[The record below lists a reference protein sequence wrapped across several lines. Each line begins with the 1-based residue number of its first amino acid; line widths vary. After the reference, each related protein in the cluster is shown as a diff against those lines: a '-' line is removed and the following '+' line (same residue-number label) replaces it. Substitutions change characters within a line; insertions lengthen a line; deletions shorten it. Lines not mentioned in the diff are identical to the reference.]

1 VAFHAPVPG
10 SAQQPA
16 LLAQRPLP
24 TVQRAQELALLA
36 PSSLAA
42 RRARVPC
49 VLQVA
54 LWPRPVS
61 SQQRVACALQALTAA
76 PEQQTARAAPQAG
89 LRLQVLQA
97 PATAPF
103 APTASMTLAR
113 LMCAWRATPRLPWEE
128 SMCRHLRQRLAA
140 QAQHPVHAAALAPR
154 AEPSLTRRLAQAAAP
169 ALLAP
174 TSRSAQDC
182 SLPAMKRRQAPLHLL
197 VLPSRLLAGRV
208 LPRSLALLVRRT
220 ASGAQLAL
228 FLPL

>member
-1 VAFHAPVPG
+1 MAFHAPVPG

-49 VLQVA
+49 VLQA
-54 LWPRPVS
+54 ASWPRPVF
-61 SQQRVACALQALTAA
+61 SQQRAACALQALTAA
-76 PEQQTARAAPQAG
+76 PELQTARAVPQAG
-89 LRLQVLQA
+89 LRLRALQA

-128 SMCRHLRQRLAA
+128 SMCRHPPRRLAA
-140 QAQHPVHAAALAPR
+140 QPQRQAHAAALATKAR
-154 AEPSLTRRLAQAAAP
+154 PSSTRRLAQAAAP
-169 ALLAP
+169 ALPAP

-182 SLPAMKRRQAPLHLL
+182 LLPAMKRHQAPLL
-197 VLPSRLLAGRV
+197 
-208 LPRSLALLVRRT
+208 
-220 ASGAQLAL
+220 
-228 FLPL
+228 